1 MIKHRLTKKQ
11 LTRIITIL
19 TEKLYERTPIIK
31 NSIVGIE
38 NLKKNLEEIQYYM
51 TQMERNHAWNI
62 PMEIRFDE
70 SGNLNLN
77 PDMSHILILDF
88 DT

>member
-11 LTRIITIL
+11 LTRIVTIL

-31 NSIVGIE
+31 NSIVGTE

-51 TQMERNHAWNI
+51 TQMERNHVWSV
-62 PMEIRFDE
+62 PMEIGFDE
-70 SGNLNLN
+70 SGNLNLI
-77 PDMSHILILDF
+77 PDMNHILILDF